1 MSVRLSITDKLTRTD
16 DFLGWQINYE
26 GVYLFTVKY
35 IFMSPAIQI
44 DKLMSNHVIILLKEI
59 KRYEN
64 RSLKKKKTEKTH
76 YTITV
81 NLNQSDQSRLKLFCH
96 HLL

>member
-1 MSVRLSITDKLTRTD
+1 MSVRRSITDKLTRTD
-16 DFLGWQINYE
+16 DFLGWEIKCE
-26 GVYLFTVKY
+26 SVYLFRVKY

-44 DKLMSNHVIILLKEI
+44 DKLMSNHIIILLKEI

-64 RSLKKKKTEKTH
+64 RSLKKNKNAKTH
-76 YTITV
+76 DTITV

>member
-1 MSVRLSITDKLTRTD
+1 
-16 DFLGWQINYE
+16 
-26 GVYLFTVKY
+26 
-35 IFMSPAIQI
+35 MSPAIQI

-64 RSLKKKKTEKTH
+64 RSLKKKKKNAKTH
-76 YTITV
+76 DTITV
-81 NLNQSDQSRLKLFCH
+81 NLNQSDQSRLKLFCY

>member
-1 MSVRLSITDKLTRTD
+1 
-16 DFLGWQINYE
+16 
-26 GVYLFTVKY
+26 
-35 IFMSPAIQI
+35 MSPAIQI

-64 RSLKKKKTEKTH
+64 RSIKKKKTRKTH
-76 YTITV
+76 DTITV
-81 NLNQSDQSRLKLFCH
+81 TLNQSDQSRLKLFRH